1 MSFRFNPFF
10 KRRRRK
16 LVKPIRGN
24 PFDNIPTNIPYS
36 SLALSYRYGNK
47 YSSGAIKDVVKAF
60 VHALNNLDNIYN
72 SIDKCKDF
80 VGESIPVTLNNGKLV
95 GIITEGDLFQIFL
108 KVSSEEKELE
118 NRD

>member
-1 MSFRFNPFF
+1 MVSSEKSEAYLIDKNG
-10 KRRRRK
+10 K
-16 LVKPIRGN
+16 LLNKFELHKLLNQKNKKSKIS
-24 PFDNIPTNIPYS
+24 ILQTNKF
-36 SLALSYRYGNK
+36 LK
-47 YSSGAIKDVVKAF
+47 
-60 VHALNNLDNIYN
+60 LNNLDNIYN